1 VKQYIP
7 TFSLIWVAMVHDY
20 WMHRD
25 DEAYVQTML
34 PGIRGVIAWFEPLVD
49 DTGLVGSVP
58 WWPYVDWARG
68 WPLGRPPGA
77 TDGHSVMI
85 SLQFAYA
92 LQRAAELE
100 DHLGQPAEGD
110 RYRALADALITAA
123 RSKAWDKGKQVF
135 RDAAETDD
143 VSQQTNTMALLV
155 GAVEEEEQAE
165 FMHRILADTSMTQ
178 ATYYY
183 SYYVLEAWREAG
195 LAHAYIDHL
204 APWQTML
211 NLGLTTTPEQPEPT
225 RSDSHA
231 WSAHPNYGLL
241 ATVLGIRPAEPGFRS
256 VHIQPALGD
265 LEFAEGVMPHEKG
278 LIEVQLHRSAAGGI
292 RAQITLPVGLTGTF
306 EWEGHQT
313 LLHSGTQEITY

>member
-1 VKQYIP
+1 
-7 TFSLIWVAMVHDY
+7 
-20 WMHRD
+20 
-25 DEAYVQTML
+25 
-34 PGIRGVIAWFEPLVD
+34 
-49 DTGLVGSVP
+49 
-58 WWPYVDWARG
+58 
-68 WPLGRPPGA
+68 
-77 TDGHSVMI
+77 
-85 SLQFAYA
+85 
-92 LQRAAELE
+92 
-100 DHLGQPAEGD
+100 
-110 RYRALADALITAA
+110 
-123 RSKAWDKGKQVF
+123 
-135 RDAAETDD
+135 
-143 VSQQTNTMALLV
+143 
-155 GAVEEEEQAE
+155 
-165 FMHRILADTSMTQ
+165 
-178 ATYYY
+178 
-183 SYYVLEAWREAG
+183 
-195 LAHAYIDHL
+195 
-204 APWQTML
+204 ML